1 MSDETEN
8 TPDELGSAEHL
19 PRVRPQQPTGAHV
32 AAPAH
37 AAAVPETEPAST
49 PAHAAHATPAAA
61 AAPAP
66 ATMPAASPAPDTAPQ
81 DAPAAQQDATP
92 ALEPASSAEVQHQA
106 ALTPAP
112 APAAAPAPTPSPAPA
127 PEVAPDPETTGPLP
141 IEAQMAAGGWQMPP
155 AAIDL
160 DARPDADVEIGND
173 TRLSWAART
182 DVGLVRSHNEDS
194 YLARNPLFG
203 VCDGMGGHAAGEV
216 ASSIAVRAIATH
228 APTAAD
234 DALLGAAVEAAN
246 EAVIEGAVNGTGK
259 PGMGCTASC
268 CIIEGTHMAVAH
280 VGDSRIY
287 LLRSGTLV
295 RVTHDHSYVEE
306 LVDAGEI
313 TADEARVHPSRSII
327 TRALGS
333 DPDMYADHFMLDVE
347 RGDRIIV
354 CSDGLSSMIPDSAIE
369 SIAVSSATPIDCVDA
384 LVSATLSEGAH
395 DNVTVIVVDVVSD
408 GREEQ
413 RRRARNRAVIGWLVG
428 VLAVVAVVVGAL
440 ALIVNKSWYVGTFA
454 GNVAIY
460 QGVRSSILGLPL
472 SHLDTATQVSVSNL
486 PEATQ
491 HQLASGITVAS
502 EADAKATVQ
511 AYESQIQEERS
522 KASAVASGAQSE
534 SQDGAV
540 GDAGGAAGPDAATT
554 GAATNQATSAAATDA
569 QAQTTGGG
577 E

>member
-8 TPDELGSAEHL
+8 TSDELGSAEHL

-92 ALEPASSAEVQHQA
+92 APEPASSAEVQHQA

-216 ASSIAVRAIATH
+216 ASSIAVQAIAAH

-347 RGDRIIV
+347 RGDRIVV

-472 SHLDTATQVSVSNL
+472 SQLDTATQVSVSNL

>member
-8 TPDELGSAEHL
+8 TSDELGSAEHL

-92 ALEPASSAEVQHQA
+92 APEPASSAEVQHQA

-155 AAIDL
+155 TAIDL
-160 DARPDADVEIGND
+160 DARPDSDVEIGND

-216 ASSIAVRAIATH
+216 ASSIAVQAIAAH

-554 GAATNQATSAAATDA
+554 GAATDQATSAAATDA

>member
-8 TPDELGSAEHL
+8 TSDELGSAEHL

-66 ATMPAASPAPDTAPQ
+66 ATMPAASPTPDTAPQ

-92 ALEPASSAEVQHQA
+92 APEPASSAEVQHQA

-155 AAIDL
+155 TAIDL
-160 DARPDADVEIGND
+160 DARPDSDVEIGND

-216 ASSIAVRAIATH
+216 ASSIAVQAIAAH

>member
-8 TPDELGSAEHL
+8 TSDELGSAEHL

-92 ALEPASSAEVQHQA
+92 APEPASSAEVQHQA

-155 AAIDL
+155 TAIDL
-160 DARPDADVEIGND
+160 DARPDSDVEIGND

-216 ASSIAVRAIATH
+216 ASSIAVQAIAAH
-228 APTAAD
+228 APAAAD

-347 RGDRIIV
+347 RGDRIVV